1 MNTNSR
7 TPRAL
12 DRRLPAQQQVLT
24 LHQLRGLG
32 VSAAAVAARC
42 RPGGPW
48 RQVLPQV
55 YLLHSGRPTSR
66 QRLQAALLYAGR
78 APHAHGPRGGGREAM
93 VTGLAALALHRFSC
107 VPPLPG
113 LARIDILVPRQRR
126 LRDAG
131 DVSIHRARDLPRP
144 QEVAGLPCAP
154 VPRALAD
161 AVADLDDAVTVRRL
175 LTEAVRGGH
184 CDAGAV
190 LRELAGAGLLGRPQV
205 AAAVAALHGAE
216 RAMAEQRLYAM
227 VRDQQLPDPVWNVEL
242 RLPSGPPLGAVDAYW
257 PEHAVA
263 LAIDPRAGRPPGGSA
278 MGHGSAM
285 DEHSAMDGGFA
296 TDRGPA
302 LDGVSA
308 MDGAR
313 GLGDVYADPFGDALY
328 RGNGGETCLPV
339 AEFGDDEVWARCVRQ
354 RERLEALGITLVH
367 VTAAK
372 LRDAAEQQAAVVR
385 TALVAAADQLPA
397 AYVVVSPR

>member
-12 DRRLPAQQQVLT
+12 DRRLPAEQRVLT
-24 LHQLRGLG
+24 LHQLRDLG
-32 VSAAAVAARC
+32 VGAAAVAARC

-48 RQVLPQV
+48 QQVLPQV
-55 YLLHSGRPTSR
+55 YLLRSGRPTGR
-66 QRLQAALLYAGR
+66 ERLEAALLYSGR
-78 APHAHGPRGGGREAM
+78 DPHAHGPRGGGRDAV
-93 VTGLAALALHRFSC
+93 VTGLAALALHGLSC

-113 LARIDILVPRQRR
+113 LPRIDVLVPRHRR

-131 DVSIHRARDLPRP
+131 DVAVHRVRTLPRP

-161 AVADLDDAVTVRRL
+161 AVAHLDDPETVRRL

-184 CDAGAV
+184 CDAAAV
-190 LRELAGAGLLGRPQV
+190 LRELAGAGLLERPRV
-205 AAAVAALHGAE
+205 AAAVTALRGAE

-227 VRDQQLPDPVWNVEL
+227 VRERQLPEPVWNVEL
-242 RLPSGPPLGAVDAYW
+242 RLPGGPRLGAVDAYW

-278 MGHGSAM
+278 MGRGAARDGGSAV
-285 DEHSAMDGGFA
+285 DGAF
-296 TDRGPA
+296 A
-302 LDGVSA
+302 LDDA
-308 MDGAR
+308 ADTRA
-313 GLGDVYADPFGDALY
+313 LDDVHADPFGDALY
-328 RGNGGETCLPV
+328 RGDGGETCPQA
-339 AEFGDDEVWARCVRQ
+339 AEFGDDEVWTRCVRQ